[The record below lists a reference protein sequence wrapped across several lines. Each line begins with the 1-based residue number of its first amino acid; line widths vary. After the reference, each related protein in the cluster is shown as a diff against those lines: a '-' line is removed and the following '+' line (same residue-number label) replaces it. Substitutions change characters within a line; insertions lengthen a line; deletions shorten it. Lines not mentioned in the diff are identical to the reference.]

1 MPPNY
6 TVPALDRAVKVLE
19 LLSSSPQGMSLAQL
33 AVQTKVPKSTMF
45 RILFTLQQNSIVV
58 EDHERKLFTLGM
70 KLLDWGNA
78 ALSKIDL
85 KTIAHTHLLTLAH
98 ETRESFYLAMLDHD
112 EVILIDHVDT
122 PEIWKMVTRLGHRSP
137 FHCTA
142 SGLVLTSDLP
152 SEEVDAMIE
161 RQGLRKYTSKTV
173 TTPAKLKR
181 RIEEVKKQGF
191 AIADGEYKTDLCAM
205 AVPVWDHSGQV
216 VASLMTA
223 VPSDRINREKR
234 IVDDLLSVLRRE
246 ALHISKR
253 IGYTGQQAD

>member
-85 KTIAHTHLLTLAH
+85 KTIA
-98 ETRESFYLAMLDHD
+98 
-112 EVILIDHVDT
+112 
-122 PEIWKMVTRLGHRSP
+122 
-137 FHCTA
+137 
-142 SGLVLTSDLP
+142 
-152 SEEVDAMIE
+152 
-161 RQGLRKYTSKTV
+161 
-173 TTPAKLKR
+173 
-181 RIEEVKKQGF
+181 
-191 AIADGEYKTDLCAM
+191 
-205 AVPVWDHSGQV
+205 
-216 VASLMTA
+216 
-223 VPSDRINREKR
+223 
-234 IVDDLLSVLRRE
+234 
-246 ALHISKR
+246 
-253 IGYTGQQAD
+253 